1 MEGAAMKATVYDLD
15 NGIGV
20 CLLTDGKVLYV
31 AEVRFNPLRVLPQS
45 MRPIVGV
52 SDAVISVRDQATAQ
66 DHVDRA
72 TMGLARFRTRLEEF
86 DPDWA
91 DDADMQEWT
100 KEAIAARDALI
111 GLLGQ
116 LRAEKGVGW

>member
-1 MEGAAMKATVYDLD
+1 MKATVYDLD

-20 CLLTDGKVLYV
+20 CLLTDGRLLWVG
-31 AEVRFNPLRVLPQS
+31 EIRFNPLRVLPQS

-52 SDAVISVRDQATAQ
+52 SDAELEVSDEATAQ

-72 TMGLARFRTRLEEF
+72 TMGLTRFRTRLAEF
-86 DPDWA
+86 EPDWA
-91 DDADMQEWT
+91 DDADMQEWAE
-100 KEAIAARDALI
+100 EAIAARDALV